1 MYPVWSRRW
10 NTATGWP
17 VISPSFWKES
27 VERWNNSS
35 VAATPLEEVHRV
47 PLRGLILRPGH
58 PTNLGHRREAIAHLC
73 DISVRL
79 PGIALCP
86 VDAHPAVCVERICG
100 DVDLIVS
107 SCRLVDCA
115 HKWIPFWFLRLE

>member
-1 MYPVWSRRW
+1 VSHSGVSYSDQATRR
-10 NTATGWP
+10 TS
-17 VISPSFWKES
+17 VI
-27 VERWNNSS
+27 VEKRL
-35 VAATPLEEVHRV
+35 P
-47 PLRGLILRPGH
+47 I
-58 PTNLGHRREAIAHLC
+58 C

-100 DVDLIVS
+100 DVALIVS